1 MSRRDE
7 ERRVFLE
14 RAAPGRVVPV
24 ARVFP
29 SDALTPVTLFRR
41 MRRSGEECFLLESV
55 EGGEA
60 IARYTF
66 LGCGPV
72 ARLTI
77 HGGAV
82 EEERNGSR
90 RVEKRGFLEALH
102 ELAVVPRFEPD
113 SDLPPLSSGAV
124 GFLSY
129 DAVRLFEE
137 IPDRHPREG
146 NIPEGLFLLFE
157 ATIAF
162 DHPRQRLLLLTNIGI
177 EGAGEEEEEVDAAIA
192 RLDRLEDF
200 VHGGEPPRSARRA
213 VARGKSAVRREGP
226 GRPFEPLM
234 PRERFL
240 DVVCRAKEAIFA
252 GDIYQ
257 VVLSQRWTAPLD
269 VDPFDVYRALRMLNP
284 SPYLFYLETR
294 EAAVFGASPE
304 MLVRCRGREV
314 ETRPIAGTAR
324 RGATPREDR
333 ELAVGLLSDPKE
345 RAEHVM
351 LVDLGRND
359 LGRVCEIG
367 SVGVPRYATVERYS
381 HVQHLVSEVR
391 GTLAAGRTSSDAL
404 AACFPAGTLT
414 GAPKIRAMEII
425 DELEAA
431 RRGIYGGGVGY
442 LDAAGN
448 LDVAIAIR
456 MAVVEDGV
464 CRVQAGAGIVADSV
478 PEKEYREAEDKAA
491 AIFRAIDMARQWG
504 EEAVVHRPQARV
516 KKPVRRGRGSRN
528 PKSKIQNPKSR

>member
-1 MSRRDE
+1 
-7 ERRVFLE
+7 
-14 RAAPGRVVPV
+14 
-24 ARVFP
+24 
-29 SDALTPVTLFRR
+29 
-41 MRRSGEECFLLESV
+41 
-55 EGGEA
+55 
-60 IARYTF
+60 
-66 LGCGPV
+66 
-72 ARLTI
+72 
-77 HGGAV
+77 
-82 EEERNGSR
+82 
-90 RVEKRGFLEALH
+90 
-102 ELAVVPRFEPD
+102 
-113 SDLPPLSSGAV
+113 
-124 GFLSY
+124 
-129 DAVRLFEE
+129 
-137 IPDRHPREG
+137 
-146 NIPEGLFLLFE
+146 
-157 ATIAF
+157 
-162 DHPRQRLLLLTNIGI
+162 
-177 EGAGEEEEEVDAAIA
+177 
-192 RLDRLEDF
+192 
-200 VHGGEPPRSARRA
+200 
-213 VARGKSAVRREGP
+213 
-226 GRPFEPLM
+226 
-234 PRERFL
+234 
-240 DVVCRAKEAIFA
+240 
-252 GDIYQ
+252 
-257 VVLSQRWTAPLD
+257 

-304 MLVRCRGREV
+304 MLVRCRGRAV

-333 ELAVGLLSDPKE
+333 ALAAELLTDPKE

-391 GTLAAGRTSSDAL
+391 GTLAEGRTSSDAL

-431 RRGIYGGGVGY
+431 RRGVYGGGVGY

-448 LDVAIAIR
+448 LDIAIAIR

-491 AIFRAIDMARQWG
+491 AIFRAIDMAREWVEPEGGRQ
-504 EEAVVHRPQARV
+504 ESRSR
-516 KKPVRRGRGSRN
+516 KPIPRRRSRN
-528 PKSKIQNPKSR
+528 PKSRIQNPKSS